1 VDVEIGLMHKVIL
14 LVMAGYS
21 SKEAYRRAETEEE
34 LRQRENTIAAELQ
47 LHPPIIEALANAGE
61 DESARVDAIYQLAGL
76 SLNQISALE
85 RSFQGMSAVQIAR
98 EMSRNKD
105 RPEVPVR
112 TAERW
117 LYEARRKLVDLSLE
131 PAEYKSALVES
142 N

>member
-1 VDVEIGLMHKVIL
+1 
-14 LVMAGYS
+14 MAGYS

-112 TAERW
+112 TAERR